1 MSLPRLIRL
10 FPLLLLMLLSAGSW
24 ALNPDDLL
32 PPERAFAAR
41 LEQQGQQLLLH
52 LDVARGYYL
61 YRERIQLT
69 PQPAGSVSLPVLPA
83 GEAKTDPYFGRQQ
96 VFHHGI
102 TLALPISAP
111 LPAGFALK
119 TVVQG
124 CADAGLCYPPLT
136 RTLKVGDG
144 MNSNPWLDS
153 APSHST
159 APTLA
164 RGKLAATLAA
174 FFAAGLAMAFTACM
188 YPLLPI
194 VSSLIAGHGHRL
206 SKRRGFGLSL
216 AYVQG
221 LALTYTAVGVAAG
234 LTGSLLTVWLQ
245 QPAVIL
251 TAAALM
257 VLFALAMFDVIS
269 IQLPAALQSRL
280 ASTSNRL
287 SGGHVAT
294 VFAMGA
300 LSALLIGPCVAPPL
314 AVALGYIGQSGD
326 ALLGGAALYAMALG
340 LGLPLLLV
348 GTFGG
353 HVLPRAGQWMNAVK
367 AAFGCVML
375 GVAIW
380 MAGPFLPTALTMLL
394 WSALALGIAWQLL
407 RVGGQGLAAW
417 LRRLLAVLFTVAGL
431 LQIVGAATGA
441 PSPRLPWAGIW
452 HGTQLPKAVF
462 TRVASNAELDAALAR
477 ARAAGQPV
485 LLDFYADWCVSCV
498 EMEETTFRDP
508 AVRQRMDH
516 MLLLQADVTANNPAQ
531 QAMLKRFGLYG
542 PPGIMLYDAAGRQ
555 TQQVI
560 GYQDAGEFVR
570 SLDAANPGQ

>member
-1 MSLPRLIRL
+1 MPLAQLLHR
-10 FPLLLLMLLSAGSW
+10 LLLLILLCTGSAW
-24 ALNPDDLL
+24 ALNPDELL

-41 LEQQGQQLLLH
+41 LEQQGQTLLLH
-52 LDVARGYYL
+52 LDVAQGYYL
-61 YRERIQLT
+61 YRDRIQLT
-69 PQPAGSVSLPVLPA
+69 PQPAASVSVPKLPA
-83 GEAKTDPYFGRQQ
+83 GESKNDPYFGRQQ
-96 VFHHGI
+96 VFHRGL
-102 TLALPISAP
+102 TLTLPINGT
-111 LPAGFALK
+111 LPPDFTLK

-144 MNSNPWLDS
+144 MASNPWLDS
-153 APSHST
+153 SPSQST
-159 APTLA
+159 APALA
-164 RGKLAATLAA
+164 RGQLATTLAA
-174 FFAAGLAMAFTACM
+174 FFVAGLAMAFTACM

-251 TAAALM
+251 AAAALM
-257 VLFALAMFDVIS
+257 VLLALGMFDVIS

-280 ASTSNRL
+280 AASSNRL

-294 VFAMGA
+294 VFGMGA
-300 LSALLIGPCVAPPL
+300 LSALLVGPCIAPPL
-314 AVALGYIGQSGD
+314 AIALGYIGQTGD
-326 ALLGGAALYAMALG
+326 ALLGGSALYAMALG
-340 LGLPLLLV
+340 LGLPLLVV

-367 AAFGCVML
+367 FAFGFVML
-375 GVAIW
+375 AVAIW
-380 MAGPFLPTALTMLL
+380 MAGPFLPTPLTMLL
-394 WSALALGIAWQLL
+394 WGALALGIAWKLA
-407 RVGGQGLAAW
+407 RVSGKGLAA
-417 LRRLLAVLFTVAGL
+417 RLGKALALLFVLAGL
-431 LQIVGAATGA
+431 LQLVGAATGA

-452 HGTQLPKAVF
+452 HGNQLPKAVF
-462 TRVASNAELDAALAR
+462 SRVASNAELDAALAR

-485 LLDFYADWCVSCV
+485 LLDFYADWCVSCI

-508 AVRQRMDH
+508 AVRRRMDK
-516 MLLLQADVTANNPAQ
+516 MLLLQADVTANNAEQ
-531 QAMLKRFGLYG
+531 QALLKRFGLYG
-542 PPGIMLYDAAGRQ
+542 PPGIMLYDTSGRQ
-555 TQQVI
+555 TAQVI
-560 GYQDAGEFVR
+560 GYQDAATFTR
-570 SLDAANPGQ
+570 SLDAANLG